1 MRCIMLLT
9 LSLYLLSGNGFA
21 APLDEARAGLFLR
34 SLASG
39 GAGMDSLVEPGELA
53 LATRLGIRYTD
64 QPVKCMI
71 GADLEPQ
78 VAEAVRA
85 TGILPGHRIVD
96 LGEGFSRLELDS
108 GPSGRGWWFR
118 GGRMIS
124 PVTYFTRGWKAVE
137 TRHLRVLSADSLQAA
152 RTADFLERFT
162 RDNLDRLEFPDSL
175 RTRLERGKLLYVLCR
190 DEDEFERI
198 TGWRAR
204 GVCLLAWDC
213 VVTVWPCHYHEL
225 VHELINLRLGELAS
239 DTHPFFLEGLAVGLG
254 GRGGQEVRPILD
266 LAAFLIDSGLLDYT
280 ELLDR
285 DGFGEQDA
293 SLSYPVAGLYNRFLL
308 EHLGAARYIELYRA
322 FNAPAGSPGW
332 RKAVSRDSLPPEHAW
347 REHLRGR
354 VQFEGVSL
362 EGPPAGS
369 EPLALGEGWAVWET
383 AEGYAFNLSDSLFIS
398 LPQPWESRHPRFSH
412 ETPDGLSGVSYL
424 LTADSEEIRLVNRVS
439 GNLSANFVS
448 SLSLGK
454 KSVPVKDGRMQ
465 FRLSRI
471 LFQP

>member
-1 MRCIMLLT
+1 MISLCLLI
-9 LSLYLLSGNGFA
+9 A
-21 APLDEARAGLFLR
+21 AGGAGALEPERAGLFLR

-53 LATRLGIRYTD
+53 LAERLGIRYTD
-64 QPVKCMI
+64 QTVKCLI
-71 GADLEPQ
+71 GASLDPQ
-78 VAEAVRA
+78 VAEAVRTA
-85 TGILPGHRIVD
+85 GVLPGHRIVD

-108 GPSGRGWWFR
+108 GPAGRGWWFR
-118 GGRMIS
+118 GGWMIS

-137 TRHLRVLSADSLQAA
+137 TRHLRVLSADSLKAV
-152 RTADFLERFT
+152 RTADLLERFT
-162 RDNLDRLEFPDSL
+162 LDILDRLEAPDSVRL
-175 RTRLERGKLLYVLCR
+175 RLERGKLLYVLCR

-213 VVTVWPCHYHEL
+213 VVSVWPCHYHEL

-266 LAAFLIDSGLLDYT
+266 LAAYLIDSGLLDYM

-285 DGFGEQDA
+285 DGFAEQDA

-308 EHLGAARYIELYRA
+308 EHLGAARYIDLYRA
-322 FNAPAGSPGW
+322 FNVPSGSPGW
-332 RKAVSRDSLPPEHAW
+332 RKAIPREDLPPEHAW
-347 REHLRGR
+347 REYLSGR
-354 VQFEGVSL
+354 VQFEGLSL
-362 EGPPAGS
+362 EGPPAAS
-369 EPLALGEGWAVWET
+369 EPLASGEGWAVWET
-383 AEGYAFNLSDSLFIS
+383 EEGYAFSLSDSLSIS

-412 ETPDGLSGVSYL
+412 ETPAGMSGSSYL
-424 LTADSEEIRLVNRVS
+424 LTADSEEIRLVNRVN

-448 SLSLGK
+448 SLSLEK
-454 KSVPVKDGRMQ
+454 KRVPQRGDRLQ
-465 FRLSRI
+465 FRLSRT
-471 LFQP
+471 LLQP